1 MDRTNG
7 NRRSKPFQSLSTPNP
22 KTAIMKEFF
31 KYVLATIVGFICVT
45 AFMGIMSLIMFFS
58 IMATSDTQ
66 PTVSDGSVLRI
77 ELSGTVSERVTEN
90 PFAELMGNK
99 ALASQGLDDLL
110 KAIKVAKTND
120 KIKGIYLEG
129 GLLSADFASLEELR
143 KALVDFKKS
152 KKFVVAYADQYTQG
166 SYYLASA
173 ADKVWLNPSGML
185 DWHGIASQPIF
196 FTDLM
201 KKVGV
206 KMQVFKV
213 GTFKSAVEPYI
224 LTEMS
229 EPNRQQVQSF
239 IGDIWQHFCQDVSAS
254 RKISTDSLNAFADR
268 YVTFAEANDYVRLKM
283 VDELTYIDQVR
294 TKLQKLS
301 QQDKVNFIS
310 PAELAKLDVPAS
322 SSNDIAIYYAEG
334 TIVDVSTQS
343 PLNSTQ
349 SEIVG
354 SKVVSDLDKL
364 AKDESVKAVVLR
376 INSGGGSAY
385 ASEQMWRAVQQLK
398 AKKPVVV
405 SMSGMAASG
414 GYYLSC
420 GADYIVADK
429 TTLTGSIGIF
439 GMVPDASELLT
450 DKLGLHF
457 DVVKTNVS
465 SDFGAMGRGFN
476 AAESAAM
483 QNYVNRG
490 YRLFLKRVADG
501 RKMTPEQVD
510 KIAQGRVWTGNQALK
525 IKLVDKLG
533 TLNDAVAEAAKRAKL
548 QDYAICTF
556 PAKTPWFEQ
565 LMNET
570 TQRDYLEEKLQSAL
584 GVYYE
589 PLRFVSTYDKHNVL
603 QARMFYVP
611 NFQ

>member
-1 MDRTNG
+1 
-7 NRRSKPFQSLSTPNP
+7 
-22 KTAIMKEFF
+22 MKEFF

-77 ELSGTVSERVTEN
+77 ELNGTVSERATEN

-143 KALVDFKKS
+143 KALVDFKQS

-310 PAELAKLDVPAS
+310 PTELAKLDVPAS

-334 TIVDVSTQS
+334 SIVDVSTQS

>member
-1 MDRTNG
+1 
-7 NRRSKPFQSLSTPNP
+7 
-22 KTAIMKEFF
+22 MKEFF

-143 KALVDFKKS
+143 KALVDFKQS

-457 DVVKTNVS
+457 NVVKTNVS

>member
-1 MDRTNG
+1 
-7 NRRSKPFQSLSTPNP
+7 
-22 KTAIMKEFF
+22 MKEFF

-77 ELSGTVSERVTEN
+77 ELNGTVSERATEN

-143 KALVDFKKS
+143 KALVDFKQS

-310 PAELAKLDVPAS
+310 PAELAKLDVSAS

>member
-1 MDRTNG
+1 
-7 NRRSKPFQSLSTPNP
+7 
-22 KTAIMKEFF
+22 MKEFF

-77 ELSGTVSERVTEN
+77 ELNGTVSERVTEN

-143 KALVDFKKS
+143 KALVDFKQS

-385 ASEQMWRAVQQLK
+385 ASEQMGRAVQQLK

>member
-1 MDRTNG
+1 
-7 NRRSKPFQSLSTPNP
+7 
-22 KTAIMKEFF
+22 MKEFF

-77 ELSGTVSERVTEN
+77 ELNGTVSERATEN

-143 KALVDFKKS
+143 KALVDFKQS

-301 QQDKVNFIS
+301 QQDKVNSIS

>member
-1 MDRTNG
+1 
-7 NRRSKPFQSLSTPNP
+7 
-22 KTAIMKEFF
+22 MKEFF

-77 ELSGTVSERVTEN
+77 ELNGTVSERATEN

-143 KALVDFKKS
+143 KALVDFKQS

-476 AAESAAM
+476 ASESAAM